1 MSKRDETVLFL
12 FGRNPSQASI
22 LDAAVEA
29 ELLARQGCTVRVA
42 ALSRRATG
50 LLQNQLNRPA
60 AALRGG
66 LSWLGW
72 LGHSR
77 LTFRPAAVH
86 AWDLDAACC
95 AGLIA
100 GQGVPICVT
109 MCQAA
114 AMDLAGGRGR
124 RGLTAANRIICHSQ
138 SVCRDLM
145 RIGVPAERITLSPP
159 AVDEALLRAAQ
170 ARRPQIREMLG
181 LAAGDAPIFIVPQQ
195 MGRDEGHHLAAWSTF
210 LLRRGGVPARLL
222 LPEPN
227 RQAERALRFGSAC
240 GEQAG
245 IAIAPSGTPPLD
257 VLAAGDILVVPGQS
271 LYEPVI
277 VAWAMAGGLPVVT
290 AGVERD
296 PPLLDGLTSL
306 ASVDTR
312 PLNLARAMLRVWQDR
327 SLAESITCAARQRVL
342 CLCDSGASTAVN

>member
-1 MSKRDETVLFL
+1 
-12 FGRNPSQASI
+12 
-22 LDAAVEA
+22 
-29 ELLARQGCTVRVA
+29 
-42 ALSRRATG
+42 
-50 LLQNQLNRPA
+50 
-60 AALRGG
+60 
-66 LSWLGW
+66 
-72 LGHSR
+72 
-77 LTFRPAAVH
+77 
-86 AWDLDAACC
+86 
-95 AGLIA
+95 
-100 GQGVPICVT
+100 
-109 MCQAA
+109 
-114 AMDLAGGRGR
+114 
-124 RGLTAANRIICHSQ
+124 
-138 SVCRDLM
+138 
-145 RIGVPAERITLSPP
+145 
-159 AVDEALLRAAQ
+159 
-170 ARRPQIREMLG
+170 
-181 LAAGDAPIFIVPQQ
+181 